1 MSKDTSDEAYC
12 LIKNGI
18 LLRTA
23 KTLLREMEPEGIIA
37 QSDIDKL
44 TWAIGM
50 LEDRI
55 EAEQDRLAGKGDHN
69 SP

>member
-1 MSKDTSDEAYC
+1 M
-12 LIKNGI
+12 KNGI

-23 KTLLREMEPEGIIA
+23 KTLIREMEPEGIISQA
-37 QSDIDKL
+37 DIDKL

-55 EAEQDRLAGKGDHN
+55 EAEQDRFAGEGNH
-69 SP
+69 SSSYRSGSCP

>member
-12 LIKNGI
+12 LMKNGI

-23 KTLLREMEPEGIIA
+23 KTLIREMEPEGIVS
-37 QSDIDKL
+37 QGDIDKL
-44 TWAIGM
+44 IWAMGM

-55 EAEQDRLAGKGDHN
+55 EAEQDRLAGEGQN
-69 SP
+69 T